1 LENPVTPR
9 LKPVSDQVIVIT
21 GASSG
26 IGLATARMA
35 ARRGAAVVLAARTE
49 QALNEAVRE
58 ITMAEGRAVAVVC
71 DVRRRDEL
79 ERLADEAVRNFG
91 RIDTWVNNAGVGIW
105 GRIEEVSE
113 TDMRQ
118 LFETNFWGEV
128 AGSLVALPHLKRQ
141 GGALIN
147 MGSMGS
153 DRALPLQG
161 IYSASKHAVMG
172 FTDALRMEL
181 EEEGAPVSVTLI
193 KPASVGTPMPQHVRN
208 YTRSEP
214 KFPPPVY
221 APEDVAKVIL
231 LAAARPLREA
241 FVGGSAR
248 AISTLAK
255 LAPRLLDR
263 VSESTLFKGQVGP
276 KSPSPGDNL
285 WHGRSEGKVRG
296 DHQGSIIRPSL
307 YSNATVHAGL
317 TTAVAGLALAGL
329 VWLARSGRTNG
340 ALGQSRPS
348 TDEPFSAGQAGVKRN
363 GKGEDGAWPAS
374 TGPNARPLEDS
385 IAQAAAG
392 LPDDIS
398 RAVESSPDE
407 ERRITEK
414 IEAL

>member
-1 LENPVTPR
+1 VKAR
-9 LKPVSDQVIVIT
+9 LKPLRDQVIVIT

-35 ARRGAAVVLAARTE
+35 AGNGAAVVLAARTE
-49 QALNEAVRE
+49 QALNKAVQEITAANGRAIAVR
-58 ITMAEGRAVAVVC
+58 C
-71 DVRRRDEL
+71 DVSQRDEL
-79 ERLADEAVRNFG
+79 ERLADEAVRSFG

-113 TDMRQ
+113 ADMRQ

-147 MGSMGS
+147 MGSMAS
-153 DRALPLQG
+153 DRAIPLQG

-193 KPASVGTPMPQHVRN
+193 KPASIGTPMPQHVKN
-208 YTRSEP
+208 YTQSEP

-221 APEDVAKVIL
+221 APEEAAKVIL
-231 LAAARPLREA
+231 HAATHPVRDA

-248 AISTLAK
+248 TISTLAK
-255 LAPRLLDR
+255 MAPRLLDR
-263 VSESTLFKGQVGP
+263 ASEGMLFKAQMGS

-285 WHGRSEGKVRG
+285 WTGRSEGEVRG
-296 DHQGSIIRPSL
+296 DHQGSMIRPSL
-307 YSNATVHAGL
+307 YSNAAVHPGL
-317 TTAVAGLALAGL
+317 TTAMAGLALVGIG
-329 VWLARSGRTNG
+329 WLAARRPDG
-340 ALGQSRPS
+340 ARGNSTRQTLRPS
-348 TDEPFSAGQAGVKRN
+348 STARAGITQS
-363 GKGEDGAWPAS
+363 GKGEEGGRGWRAVS
-374 TGPNARPLEDS
+374 TGLNARPLDYS
-385 IAQAAAG
+385 IAQTAAG
-392 LPDDIS
+392 IPDDSAQALEI
-398 RAVESSPDE
+398 SPDE
-407 ERRITEK
+407 ERRIAEK